1 MGCVITFEA
10 EETLAAAAVSL
21 GAAQVAGW
29 SDAEQRLAALAG
41 PDWTR
46 KGPDRACKGLAGQIR
61 DQILAGGDPLG
72 EAFCRLRDPARRR
85 PADHRR

>member
-10 EETLAAAAVSL
+10 EEALAAAAVSL

-29 SDAEQRLAALAG
+29 SDAEQRLASAAGAG
-41 PDWTR
+41 PS
-46 KGPDRACKGLAGQIR
+46 GAGQLR

-72 EAFCRLRDPARRR
+72 EAFCRLRDAARR
-85 PADHRR
+85 PGSGP